1 MIEET
6 NAHPQGHPPSKYLI
20 LVNGPSTNSISSS
33 YKFNC
38 LSVILCNLEQHLSNM
53 ETTTSVYFIAT
64 CVLLS
69 ISTSCLQV
77 DGGKDIEREALLA
90 FKEGLTDPSGRLSF
104 WVGADCCNWR
114 GIGCDNQTGQVNK
127 LDLRNPFQFIN
138 GGVADPDAYKR
149 SCLGGKID
157 ASLLRLRDLNHLDL
171 SLNDFEGT
179 QIPEFLG
186 KLRNLRYLNISF
198 ASFGGEVPSHL
209 GNLSSLQEL
218 DLYADSYGSAGTWEL
233 HAENLQW
240 LTGLSSLKVLN
251 LGFVKLNDIGADW
264 LQAVNMLPS
273 LEELNLHWC
282 ELQGGLPLSL
292 SVINFTSLS
301 VLDLSENSFNSLM
314 PQWFFNLTSLTE
326 LHLRWNFFNGP
337 IPADFAKLESLE
349 VVDLADNLYLE
360 GQIPGLFGHLRKLKV
375 LDLSGNNF
383 GGETDEFFGGFSGSL
398 NNSLVSLDLSSN
410 SLGGI
415 LPDSIGVLKNLQHLL
430 LSSNSFWGSLPES
443 IRGLSSLEKL
453 DLSFNKMDGTI
464 PESFGELVELDEA
477 NLIANSW
484 EGVVQESHL
493 MNLRRLETFLLTT
506 DSKRPLVFNVSS
518 KWVPPFRLKS
528 IKLENCLVGPVFPMW
543 LQIQTGLTSVT
554 LRNVGIS
561 DTIPAQ
567 WFSKLSP
574 QITYLV
580 LSNNQI
586 KGMLPHQLQSPN
598 LNFIDLSSNQFEG
611 PLPLWSTNATRISL
625 QENLFSGPIP
635 QNIEELMPRLEYLCL
650 SSNHLNGTIPS
661 SMCNMTSLQVLSL
674 RSNHFSGDL
683 PNCWYQQQMLWGIDL
698 SKNSL
703 TGKIPSSFALLAS
716 LSVLM
721 LADNNLE
728 GEITPLQ
735 NRSGLTSIDLR
746 GNKFSGSLPLWI
758 GEKQSL
764 FMLRLQSNLFSG
776 PIPDELCNPP
786 NLHIID
792 FSHNKLSG
800 GIPKCTG
807 NIHAL
812 VYGNNSETFE
822 RLVRVVLQGRIDE
835 YSSIVENSNSID
847 LSGNNLT
854 GGIPSEITSLSG
866 LRILNLSN
874 NYISGRILENIGD
887 LQKLEKLDL
896 SRNHLSGSIPPSLA
910 SLNSLMRLNL
920 SYNNLEGR
928 IPTDL
933 HKFND
938 PSIYEGNP
946 SLCGEPLPNKCP

>member
-1 MIEET
+1 M
-6 NAHPQGHPPSKYLI
+6 
-20 LVNGPSTNSISSS
+20 
-33 YKFNC
+33 
-38 LSVILCNLEQHLSNM
+38 
-53 ETTTSVYFIAT
+53 
-64 CVLLS
+64 
-69 ISTSCLQV
+69 V

-186 KLRNLRYLNISF
+186 KLRNL
-198 ASFGGEVPSHL
+198 
-209 GNLSSLQEL
+209 
-218 DLYADSYGSAGTWEL
+218 
-233 HAENLQW
+233 
-240 LTGLSSLKVLN
+240 
-251 LGFVKLNDIGADW
+251 
-264 LQAVNMLPS
+264 
-273 LEELNLHWC
+273 
-282 ELQGGLPLSL
+282 
-292 SVINFTSLS
+292 
-301 VLDLSENSFNSLM
+301 
-314 PQWFFNLTSLTE
+314 SLTE

-360 GQIPGLFGHLRKLKV
+360 GQIPGLFGHLRKLK
-375 LDLSGNNF
+375 
-383 GGETDEFFGGFSGSL
+383 
-398 NNSLVSLDLSSN
+398 
-410 SLGGI
+410 
-415 LPDSIGVLKNLQHLL
+415 
-430 LSSNSFWGSLPES
+430 
-443 IRGLSSLEKL
+443 
-453 DLSFNKMDGTI
+453 
-464 PESFGELVELDEA
+464 
-477 NLIANSW
+477 
-484 EGVVQESHL
+484 
-493 MNLRRLETFLLTT
+493 
-506 DSKRPLVFNVSS
+506 
-518 KWVPPFRLKS
+518 
-528 IKLENCLVGPVFPMW
+528 
-543 LQIQTGLTSVT
+543 
-554 LRNVGIS
+554 
-561 DTIPAQ
+561 
-567 WFSKLSP
+567 
-574 QITYLV
+574 
-580 LSNNQI
+580 
-586 KGMLPHQLQSPN
+586 
-598 LNFIDLSSNQFEG
+598 
-611 PLPLWSTNATRISL
+611 
-625 QENLFSGPIP
+625 
-635 QNIEELMPRLEYLCL
+635 
-650 SSNHLNGTIPS
+650 
-661 SMCNMTSLQVLSL
+661 
-674 RSNHFSGDL
+674 
-683 PNCWYQQQMLWGIDL
+683 
-698 SKNSL
+698 
-703 TGKIPSSFALLAS
+703 
-716 LSVLM
+716 
-721 LADNNLE
+721 
-728 GEITPLQ
+728 
-735 NRSGLTSIDLR
+735 
-746 GNKFSGSLPLWI
+746 
-758 GEKQSL
+758 
-764 FMLRLQSNLFSG
+764 SNLFSG